1 MPYAKLN
8 VAEPDS
14 SSSVQLTGQETTDEA
29 RVEILRESI
38 RAKSMLTLTSLIG
51 IAVGSGASAVFLS
64 KTVPLLNI
72 LIWCVPVMLSVSW
85 RYLMA
90 REVIQH
96 IDVWRESELEVMDRR
111 LYLSSLLSQTVIGTG
126 IWSVALPGG
135 TAVEVFVTAIIA
147 FYGLGAMIIL
157 SSDFRTYSHTALPL
171 LGQAVLFWL
180 LKGVDGL
187 PIAAAIASLLIV
199 SLRMIYFT
207 SQTFKD
213 SIMIRFEKNQ
223 LLLQL
228 KDSEQQIRDALNSAR
243 AANKM
248 KDFFMA
254 AAGHDLRQ
262 PLFAI
267 GLLNETL
274 MMQKQDQKSM
284 DLLRKQQTSIES
296 LGHLYDSLLDL
307 SQFEQGQIRPYLVV
321 FNIKDLCLT
330 FVEEFELACE
340 EKGLV
345 LEHHHMDQNVFTD
358 FDLIARVFRNL
369 FANAV
374 KYTSAGKVCISGKPT
389 HEGFEVTLT
398 DTGVGI
404 PHDKQQAIFGEFVQL
419 SKGERA
425 ADTGVGMG
433 LAIVKQIT
441 SLLEIDLKLTS
452 VPDEG
457 TTIKFT
463 LPVEAPVLS
472 ARNPAVLAKTD

>member
-1 MPYAKLN
+1 
-8 VAEPDS
+8 
-14 SSSVQLTGQETTDEA
+14 
-29 RVEILRESI
+29 
-38 RAKSMLTLTSLIG
+38 
-51 IAVGSGASAVFLS
+51 
-64 KTVPLLNI
+64 
-72 LIWCVPVMLSVSW
+72 
-85 RYLMA
+85 
-90 REVIQH
+90 
-96 IDVWRESELEVMDRR
+96 
-111 LYLSSLLSQTVIGTG
+111 
-126 IWSVALPGG
+126 
-135 TAVEVFVTAIIA
+135 
-147 FYGLGAMIIL
+147 
-157 SSDFRTYSHTALPL
+157 
-171 LGQAVLFWL
+171 
-180 LKGVDGL
+180 
-187 PIAAAIASLLIV
+187 
-199 SLRMIYFT
+199 
-207 SQTFKD
+207 
-213 SIMIRFEKNQ
+213 
-223 LLLQL
+223 
-228 KDSEQQIRDALNSAR
+228 
-243 AANKM
+243 
-248 KDFFMA
+248 MA

-262 PLFAI
+262 PLIAI